1 MSASEAKRERAR
13 LSGTAAVAWKSDLES
28 DATLMNVSAETVAF
42 RRCFVSACV
51 PVPVRYKG
59 GLAHDQT
66 NKRTHGQ
73 TNK

>member
-1 MSASEAKRERAR
+1 LSASEAKRERAR